1 MVRVCRLTL
10 LAGTALCAP
19 GALSAQ
25 APAPNTLPQGGAVI
39 AGQASIA
46 TTAPNRMQV
55 TQSSDRAVI
64 GWQSFSVGAN
74 AGVDI
79 RQPGAGSISVQQV
92 QGNDPSRIFGQL
104 SSNGRVVVA
113 NPNGVWFGPDA
124 RVDAAG
130 IAAVAGRMSQTA
142 IERFMADGTVRLD
155 EGAAAGAEVVNE
167 GRITA
172 GRGGL
177 AALVGPSARNAG
189 TIEASGGRVQIA
201 GAAGATVDFDGDGL
215 IALRAAPG
223 ALAENTGRILAEG
236 GRVRLTVAEARG
248 VLAGAVNL
256 GGVVEA
262 RSVSTDGG
270 GITLGS
276 VHAEAPSVTV
286 TGRVDVSGPRGGTVS
301 LLGDEVSV
309 RQGARIDASGA
320 QGGGTVRAGGD
331 VRGAP
336 GTRTARTTTV
346 ERGATVAADATANG
360 HGGTVVVWADGVA
373 TMDGAITAR
382 GAGAGAGGFAEVS
395 GLGGIAYGGTV
406 DLRAPS
412 GLWGTLLFDPTVIN
426 IVASGGTNVI
436 PSPWTPGVVTLNAS
450 AVVAQLSLSN
460 VDLVASSAINVN
472 APLAWGTPGRLTLT
486 ANTVTVTSAIT
497 LNGTGNLVIGAS
509 GSATVSGTLTINSTG
524 SVVINAVNDVTLEG
538 TVASAPAAAGSLT
551 VTADSDF
558 NGVGEAFLR
567 GNIQLR
573 SGALAVSGASVTVGR
588 TTASDLSVSTTTG
601 AITLEATNGRLAIG
615 TTAASNS
622 NTLVE
627 SSEGGAI
634 TLRASGN
641 VLVGRATETPVTG
654 AGTWS
659 QVRSPA
665 GAVSIEAGGSV
676 LVRAGAGLITPDSFG
691 RVLAGTSLSVTAGS
705 DVVIGGGTGFGTA
718 AASADSAIETRA
730 GPLVVN
736 ATRNV
741 IVRSGGAFAQ
751 ASLRSG
757 GDQTIT
763 AGGAIEVTGGGS
775 AASIAA
781 AGTQT
786 LTATGAITLSGGS
799 AAGSVAS
806 IDNSGG
812 AQTISGR
819 SVSLTGNGG
828 EARLR
833 NAGGDQAVT
842 ATAGAVTVAALGSG
856 PAGIK
861 NSGGDQDVSG
871 TEITLSAAGSGA
883 VSISNRGGAQKVDAT
898 AGAIGLTGGNNA
910 AVRIANDGGV
920 QSVVAATTLT
930 LTGGAGIGTAE
941 IANGA
946 GGQTVDARVGI
957 TLNGR
962 EAAARITAGDGDQ
975 TVCSDGSI
983 RLLGSSSGTVS
994 GPPNVNVEILNGLG
1008 LQTVTAGGDLL
1019 VRGGGA
1025 NAGAAIQSGRD
1036 QIITAGGQIEIS
1048 AGDATARLAARGAQT
1063 VTATDIVT
1071 LSGSTSPGLLA
1082 EITNSGGDQ
1091 SVSGR
1096 VVELL
1101 AKAGGAAITNRFG
1114 NQAVTAAQLLE
1125 IRGGAGIGLIANE
1138 GGGQA
1143 VRGEAGVLLRAAANG
1158 GPVAIDNILGNQTV
1172 SASRGLIAL
1181 VAAAEA
1187 PVFIGNLRGDQTVTA
1202 ATSIELSAAGGT
1214 RGQAAIFN
1222 DTGAQRIEAG
1232 SNLSITGG
1240 ARSPGGLGGAAYVI
1254 ALSGPQTITAGGWL
1268 TLTGAPDATPLGLSA
1283 TSPTATPTPGSAS
1296 IQSDPR
1302 TLPGEANG
1310 TADQRVS
1317 ALGVIFAGPAGTSAI
1332 GLQDLRAENDSPA
1345 ARRYQSVL
1353 SGGTELSVAG
1363 STTVFALTPPPG
1375 PPAPP
1380 PPPPPTSRGPSVLD
1394 PAVDA
1399 LRQLLSQGFPR
1410 PVADQLGGGTGGFVP
1425 AGLAEEGE
1433 EETVAIAGEDP
1444 AAVFANALLAAR
1456 IEGLLPPP
1464 VPYFPGFVSP
1474 PLAAATLR

>member
-634 TLRASGN
+634 TLRASGD

-665 GAVSIEAGGSV
+665 GAVSIKAGGSV

-705 DVVIGGGTGFGTA
+705 DVVIGEGTGFGTA
-718 AASADSAIETRA
+718 AASAGSAMETLA

-736 ATRNV
+736 ATGNV

-786 LTATGAITLSGGS
+786 LTATGAITLS
-799 AAGSVAS
+799 
-806 IDNSGG
+806 
-812 AQTISGR
+812 
-819 SVSLTGNGG
+819 
-828 EARLR
+828 
-833 NAGGDQAVT
+833 
-842 ATAGAVTVAALGSG
+842 
-856 PAGIK
+856 
-861 NSGGDQDVSG
+861 
-871 TEITLSAAGSGA
+871 AAGSGA

-920 QSVVAATTLT
+920 QSVFAATTLT

-975 TVCSDGSI
+975 TVRSDGSI

-994 GPPNVNVEILNGLG
+994 GPPNVEILNGLG

-1048 AGDATARLAARGAQT
+1048 AGDATASLAARGAQT

-1181 VAAAEA
+1181 VADAEA

-1232 SNLSITGG
+1232 SDLSITGG

-1345 ARRYQSVL
+1345 ARRYQSLL

-1410 PVADQLGGGTGGFVP
+1410 PVADELGGGTGGFVP

>member
-856 PAGIK
+856 PAGIE

-883 VSISNRGGAQKVDAT
+883 VSISNRGGAQNVVAT

-920 QSVVAATTLT
+920 QSVFAATTLT

-946 GGQTVDARVGI
+946 GRQTVDARVGI

-975 TVCSDGSI
+975 TVRSDGSI

-1181 VAAAEA
+1181 VADAEA

-1214 RGQAAIFN
+1214 RGQAEIFN
-1222 DTGAQRIEAG
+1222 NTGAQRIEAG
-1232 SNLSITGG
+1232 SDLSITGG

-1380 PPPPPTSRGPSVLD
+1380 PPPPTSRGPSVLD